1 MYKKLLYCQVGNTNR
16 EVVHNTAET
25 MGQTNDMQ
33 KQLSTS

>member
-25 MGQTNDMQ
+25 MGQTAQLKQ
-33 KQLSTS
+33 K